1 MTVSSRRILLAV
13 TAFAALAGCGPD
25 SASSIKDLNTRI
37 VMLPDS
43 TKFRAELVTA
53 EADLMRGL
61 KYRDSLDQDAAM
73 LFAYG
78 KPGFYR
84 YWMFEV
90 KFPIDIIWLDR
101 DRRIV
106 QVVHKAPPCAGPD
119 VKCPLYGGDFE
130 ALYVVEFNA
139 GTAMKHNLK
148 PGMVIDF

>member
-1 MTVSSRRILLAV
+1 MPVSSRRISIAFLALLV
-13 TAFAALAGCGPD
+13 LAGCGAD
-25 SASSIKDLNTRI
+25 SASSVNSLNTRI
-37 VMLPDS
+37 VTLPDG

-53 EADLMRGL
+53 QADLLRGL
-61 KYRDSLDQDAAM
+61 KYRDSLAQDAAM

-90 KFPIDIIWLDR
+90 KFPIDIIWLDQN
-101 DRRIV
+101 RRIV
-106 QVVHKAPPCAGPD
+106 QVVHKAPPCPGPD
-119 VKCPLYGGDFE
+119 VSCPLYGGDFE
-130 ALYVVEFNA
+130 SLFVVEFNA

>member
-1 MTVSSRRILLAV
+1 MPVSSRRILITLLALL
-13 TAFAALAGCGPD
+13 ALSACGPD
-25 SASSIKDLNTRI
+25 SASSVKDLNTRT
-37 VMLPDS
+37 VTLPDG

-61 KYRDSLDQDAAM
+61 KYRDSLAGDAAM

-101 DRRIV
+101 NRRIV
-106 QVVHKAPPCAGPD
+106 QLVHKAPPCPGPD
-119 VKCPLYGGDFE
+119 VKCPLYGGEFE
-130 ALYVVEFNA
+130 SLFVVEFNA

-148 PGMVIDF
+148 PGMVINF